1 MQAFFS
7 WLTSQSG
14 VSLLVALIALGGVL
28 VTTWWN
34 NKAAD
39 KRRRADQAAADQRRK
54 DDQAAEDARRK
65 ADDDRR
71 ERERRE
77 QLQREDRAR
86 QRRAVADCVKGI
98 FSEMRRTSTE
108 VLESQLNET
117 ADKGAILKK
126 RWIDLETFYWTATTY
141 LNACDLEIT
150 EPMVADEIKNVWSA
164 VEAEQKSLSTVENL
178 VKTGSLADA
187 YEAASRINPATG
199 EIMVGLRTLTV
210 IALLHLHDEYDL
222 DKKLTGL
229 IGKPPPKA
237 L

>member
-1 MQAFFS
+1 MQTLFS
-7 WLTSQSG
+7 WPPSESG
-14 VSLLVALIALGGVL
+14 VSLLVALIALGGVFI
-28 VTTWWN
+28 N
-34 NKAAD
+34 NHGAE

-54 DDQAAEDARRK
+54 NDQAAEDARRK
-65 ADDDRR
+65 ADDDQR

-86 QRRAVADCVKGI
+86 QRRAVADCVNGI

-108 VLESQLNET
+108 ILESQLNET
-117 ADKGAILKK
+117 ADKGAIFEK
-126 RWIDLETFYWTATTY
+126 WCIALETFYWTATTY

-150 EPMVADEIKNVWSA
+150 EPMVADEIENVWKV

-178 VKTGSLADA
+178 ARTGALADA

-199 EIMVGLRTLTV
+199 EIMVRLRSLTE
-210 IALLHLHDEYDL
+210 IALINLHDDYEL

-237 L
+237 P

>member
-1 MQAFFS
+1 M
-7 WLTSQSG
+7 SQSV

-28 VTTWWN
+28 LN
-34 NKAAD
+34 NRAAE
-39 KRRRADQAAADQRRK
+39 KRRHADQKAADQRRK

-86 QRRAVADCVKGI
+86 QRRAVADCVNGI

-126 RWIDLETFYWTATTY
+126 RCIALETFYWTATTY

-150 EPMVADEIKNVWSA
+150 EPMVTDEIKNVWKA
-164 VEAEQKSLSTVENL
+164 VAAEKKSVSMVENL

-187 YEAASRINPATG
+187 YEAVSRINPATG
-199 EIMVGLRTLTV
+199 EIMVGLRTLTE

-222 DKKLTGL
+222 ATQLARLMDD
-229 IGKPPPKA
+229 
-237 L
+237 